1 VGLRFTYAL
10 LIVVALNTFGCA
22 PRVDSAL
29 YASAQTNC
37 PQAQLPSAED
47 VSNMPVETI
56 RLRAQ
61 TAELAKQAYLYSSG
75 QTCLG
80 SGIHAETWSKLLR
93 DRTGS
98 GP

>member
-1 VGLRFTYAL
+1 
-10 LIVVALNTFGCA
+10 
-22 PRVDSAL
+22 
-29 YASAQTNC
+29 
-37 PQAQLPSAED
+37 
-47 VSNMPVETI
+47 MPVETI

-93 DRTGS
+93 ERTGS
-98 GP
+98 GQ